1 MKHTTSKKRGSAQSM
16 QKKKGVRKNK
26 YNAQG
31 IYLEWYGEKKF
42 FHSKAE
48 GERAKQ
54 LQILWVAGKITNLT
68 LQPKFNCVVNNVK
81 ICQYRADFEYDTV
94 LDNKAIGNR
103 VIEDVKGQVTDI
115 YKIKKK
121 LVESL
126 YGIKIHEIPSK
137 EIEKW
142 ENIIPENI

>member
-1 MKHTTSKKRGSAQSM
+1 MKHTTGTKRGSALSM
-16 QKKKGVRKNK
+16 RKPIGKRKNK

-54 LQILWVAGKITNLT
+54 LQILWNEGKITNLR
-68 LQPKFNCVVNNVK
+68 LQPKFDCMVSNVK

-103 VIEDVKGQVTDI
+103 VVEDVKGQVTDV

-121 LVESL
+121 LVEVI
-126 YGIKIHEIPSK
+126 YGITIHEIPSRD
-137 EIEKW
+137 IDKW
-142 ENIIPENI
+142 QNKIPKTR